1 LTTTTPP
8 LGAGGLSVQSWPNLA
23 ALRTT
28 PLPADV
34 QALFDQAAVAEPQFS
49 WAWYQHL
56 GHTALPPGQHAAL
69 HVLRRHGVA
78 LAALP
83 LLVRTGAGGQR
94 LGALCTYY
102 SSLFAPAVAAGVTAA
117 ELAVLLQ
124 HLRLAHAPLVSLTLA
139 PLAGD
144 APLFGVLQRA
154 LQLAGLRSF
163 DYFCFGNWFL
173 PLQATDRDGDPPAA
187 NSTAYLAAR
196 PGDVRNTLRRMGKKF
211 AAAGGRLQVL
221 HAPADAT
228 LAATLFTAVYGSSWK
243 QPEPHTQFI
252 PGLVQLCAQQGWLRM
267 GVAWVGDQPCAAQ
280 LWMVAG
286 GRASIYKLAYDPAFK
301 PYSPGTLLTAHLM
314 QHVIDTDGVHEVDYL
329 TGDDAYKNQW
339 MSHRRERRGLLAYN
353 LHNPVGLW
361 GAAQEATRRAVKP
374 WFERWRGTRPNHHP
388 RTGADAAAQPTG
400 SCTLTAR

>member
-1 LTTTTPP
+1 LNATTPP
-8 LGAGGLSVQSWPNLA
+8 LGADGLSVQSWPDLA

-34 QALFDQAAVAEPQFS
+34 QALFDQAAVHEPQFS

-56 GHTALPPGQHAAL
+56 SHTALAPGQHAAL
-69 HVLRRHGVA
+69 HVLRRRGVA
-78 LAALP
+78 IAALP
-83 LLVRTGAGGQR
+83 LLVRSGAGGQR

-102 SSLFAPAVAAGVTAA
+102 SSLFAPAVAAGVTAT

-124 HLRLAHAPLVSLTLA
+124 HLRQAHAPLVSITLA
-139 PLAGD
+139 PMAGD
-144 APLFGVLQRA
+144 APLFAVLQQA
-154 LQLAGLRSF
+154 LHVAGLRSF
-163 DYFCFGNWFL
+163 DYFCFGNWYL
-173 PLQATDRDGDPPAA
+173 PRPGADTPGGVATSA
-187 NSTAYLAAR
+187 AYLAAR

-221 HAPADAT
+221 QAPADVALAT
-228 LAATLFTAVYGSSWK
+228 RLFTTIYGSSWK
-243 QPEPHTQFI
+243 QPEPHPRFI

-267 GVAWVGDQPCAAQ
+267 GVAWLGDQPCAAQ

-286 GRASIYKLAYDPAFK
+286 GRASIYKLAYDPAYK
-301 PYSPGTLLTAHLM
+301 AYSPGTLLTAHLM

-353 LHNPVGLW
+353 LCNPAGLW
-361 GAAQEATRRAVKP
+361 GAAQEAARRAIKP
-374 WFERWRGTRPNHHP
+374 WLGRWRGNGSGNSASARARAATNALPSLTSPN
-388 RTGADAAAQPTG
+388 TF
-400 SCTLTAR
+400 